1 MCILEGMMV
10 LEAVDGQ
17 EGFGLDLSDMRELDD
32 GQVDRRA

>member
-1 MCILEGMMV
+1 MV

-17 EGFGLDLSDMRELDD
+17 EGFRLDLSDMRELDD